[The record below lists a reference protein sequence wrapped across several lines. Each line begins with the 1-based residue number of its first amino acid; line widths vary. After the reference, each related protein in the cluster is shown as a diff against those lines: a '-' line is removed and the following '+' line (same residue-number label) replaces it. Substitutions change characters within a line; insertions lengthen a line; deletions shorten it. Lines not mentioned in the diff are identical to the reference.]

1 MDQINARVS
10 HNGNPPFVKVAVLNH
25 TESGG
30 IHTFKSKQIPGLLV
44 MNKSL
49 EAAIAQLPV
58 VISDLI
64 RLNEG
69 LECSVTLGIETMPG
83 DKIKEPD
90 YAVIAPKKAA

>member
-1 MDQINARVS
+1 MDQLNARVS
-10 HNGNPPFVKVAVLNH
+10 HDGNPPFVRVAVLNH

-49 EAAIAQLPV
+49 VAAIAQLPV

-69 LECSVTLGIETMPG
+69 LECAVTLGIETMPG
-83 DKIKEPD
+83 DKIEEPD
-90 YAVIAPKKAA
+90 YAVIAPRMAA